1 MPIARADSW
10 KRLPAPAKRA
20 DLPFDAVYD
29 ADQYARLR
37 QGRIPQEMEDKWFI
51 YLEDGQLCLHRSW
64 TGTWIYALRLEPEGA
79 SWRAAGA
86 WVNRDPDQYGCTNLD
101 VDRQQLAR
109 LIDGLLNAPLADEDD

>member
-37 QGRIPQEMEDKWFI
+37 QGLIPQEMEDKWFI

-64 TGTWIYALRLEPEGA
+64 TGTWIYALRLEPEEK
-79 SWRAAGA
+79 
-86 WVNRDPDQYGCTNLD
+86 RDKSGETAEINPGCRGMGRDLSGWNCKSLTESGR
-101 VDRQQLAR
+101 V
-109 LIDGLLNAPLADEDD
+109 I

>member
-10 KRLPAPAKRA
+10 KRLPAPPARR
-20 DLPFDAVYD
+20 LPFDAVYD

-37 QGRIPQEMEDKWFI
+37 QGLIPQEMEDKWFI

-79 SWRAAGA
+79 SWRAAAPGSTA
-86 WVNRDPDQYGCTNLD
+86 TLTNT
-101 VDRQQLAR
+101 A
-109 LIDGLLNAPLADEDD
+109 APTWTWTASSWRG